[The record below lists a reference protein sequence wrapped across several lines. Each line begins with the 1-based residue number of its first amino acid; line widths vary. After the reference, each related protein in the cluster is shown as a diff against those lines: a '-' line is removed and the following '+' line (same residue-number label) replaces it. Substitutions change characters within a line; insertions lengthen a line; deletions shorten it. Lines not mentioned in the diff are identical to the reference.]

1 MRSQIIPEMLFKKA
15 GKVTIYQR
23 ISTLIIVSGAVF
35 LTICLGSYY
44 HTLEQEEE
52 VYATTSEHFANEV
65 DALIALYA
73 QTNVAN
79 ITDIVYWDEFVKY
92 LNDRNDYWFD
102 ENVVSS
108 LGTYHADYHGIYDVN
123 GNFVRKAS
131 TSKIK
136 AVDFIPKGVFE
147 QIKQKKILRFFIQLP
162 EGMVVVYGASVHTT
176 KDVYKRVTP
185 PSGYFF
191 IARLLDAGYFRE
203 NERINHSKISYVDH
217 APPPSR
223 DFVTVVK
230 TMKSWDGKVIGKLMF
245 QRPFEVSFQTAKSI
259 LFVLGAGAVLIVLIA
274 LWYVRLWVHRPLNLI
289 TGLFEREDGA
299 GMESLRGLPQE
310 FKYIGRL
317 FNNIDKQ
324 KRELE
329 SAKAKAE
336 ESDRLKSSFL
346 TNISHEIRTPMN
358 AIVGFSDLLLKTDLP
373 PQERHEFTAIINK
386 SGANLVSIIDDLI
399 EMSKIDTN
407 QVSPNDDAV
416 DVDAVLGE
424 LYKAVRISIP
434 DHKALD
440 FQIRKP
446 VNRLYGKVIT
456 DQVKLTQI
464 LTNLV
469 TNAIKYTESGFVLFG
484 YEVNAALAEV
494 EFTVQDSGI
503 GIPKEQ
509 QDKIF
514 DRFHRIEN
522 DLTIKAGGL
531 GLGLAISKAYVR
543 MLGGRITIDSSSQ
556 TGTTVNFTIPLRYG
570 SSLPTAGAPSIVQNA
585 ASDHPITI
593 LVAEDDNINFLLIQK
608 MLHQSAHRII
618 RAKDG
623 LEAVR
628 CCAAQPDIDLV
639 LMDIKMPVMD
649 GYAAFEEIRR
659 TRPEL
664 PVIAQTAYASPEDEK
679 KIMQCGFRGYISKP
693 INKEK
698 LFDLIDPICALK
710 YASDR

>member
-1 MRSQIIPEMLFKKA
+1 MLLKYT

-23 ISTLIIVSGAVF
+23 ISTLIILTGGVF
-35 LTICLGSYY
+35 LAICLASYY
-44 HTLEQEEE
+44 HTVQQEKE
-52 VYATTSEHFANEV
+52 VYATTSEHFRNEV
-65 DALIALYA
+65 DALLALYA

-79 ITDIVYWDEFVKY
+79 ITDIVYWDEFVNY
-92 LNDRNDYWFD
+92 LKDRNDHWFD
-102 ENVVSS
+102 ENVVTS
-108 LGTYHADYHGIYDVN
+108 LGTYNADYHGIYDIE

-131 TSKIK
+131 TAKIGS
-136 AVDFIPKGVFE
+136 ADFIPKGVFE
-147 QIKQKKILRFFIQLP
+147 KIKQKKLVRFFIRLP
-162 EGMVVVYGASVHTT
+162 EGMAVVYGASVHTT

-191 IARLLDAGYFRE
+191 IARLLDAEYFKE
-203 NERINHSKISYVDH
+203 NERINHSKISYIDETP
-217 APPPSR
+217 APTR

-230 TMKSWDGKVIGKLMF
+230 QMRSWDGKIIGKLQF
-245 QRPFEVSFQTAKSI
+245 QRPFEVSFQTTKSI
-259 LFVLGAGAVLIVLIA
+259 LMMLGLGSVLIVIMA
-274 LWYVRLWVHRPLNLI
+274 LWYVRFWVHRPLNLI
-289 TGLFEREDGA
+289 TGIFEKEDGA
-299 GMESLRGLPQE
+299 TMEMLKDIPNE
-310 FKYIGRL
+310 FKHIGKL
-317 FNNIDKQ
+317 FGDIDKQ
-324 KRELE
+324 KQELE
-329 SAKAKAE
+329 IAKAKAE

-373 PQERHEFTAIINK
+373 PQERQEFTAIINK

-416 DVDAVLGE
+416 DIDLMLGE
-424 LYKAVRISIP
+424 LHQAIMISIP
-434 DHKALD
+434 EDKPID

-446 VNRLYGKVIT
+446 VNRVYGKVIT

-464 LTNLV
+464 LTNLI
-469 TNAIKYTESGFVLFG
+469 TNAIKYTESGFVIFG

-514 DRFHRIEN
+514 DRFHRIDN

-543 MLGGRITIDSSSQ
+543 MLGGRITIDSSDAS
-556 TGTTVNFTIPLRYG
+556 GTTINFTIPLRYG
-570 SSLPTAGAPSIVQNA
+570 SSMSLDGNQSVMQSSAISSPL
-585 ASDHPITI
+585 TI

-608 MLHQSAHRII
+608 ILHQSAHRII

-623 LEAVR
+623 QQAID
-628 CCAAQPDIDLV
+628 CCTRQSDIDLV
-639 LMDIKMPVMD
+639 LMDIKMPVKD
-649 GYAAFEEIRR
+649 GYLAFEEIRSL
-659 TRPEL
+659 RPEL
-664 PVIAQTAYASPEDEK
+664 PVIAQTAYASAQDEK
-679 KIMQCGFRGYISKP
+679 KILACGFMGYISKP
-693 INKEK
+693 IKKEK
-698 LFDLIDPICALK
+698 LFELIESVSSLK
-710 YASDR
+710 YDHR